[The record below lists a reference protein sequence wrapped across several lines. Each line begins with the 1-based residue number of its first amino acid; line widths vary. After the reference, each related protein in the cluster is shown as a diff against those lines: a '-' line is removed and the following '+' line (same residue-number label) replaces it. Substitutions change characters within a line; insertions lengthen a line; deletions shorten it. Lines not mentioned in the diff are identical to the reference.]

1 MGNNPS
7 KKSTASTPTTTN
19 KKKNEPT
26 TNTGNVTNN
35 TPTTTPQ
42 NNVAIKPET
51 NQTSVNNV
59 NNKVSISSNNNNN
72 SNNNS
77 NNNISSNNNS
87 NSNSNNNNKIE
98 DKGKRIE
105 DFFDKYKDEDDNN
118 VIGPDGITRLCKD
131 LGVEPEDVV
140 VLVLA
145 WHLGAKQMGYFSKAE
160 FTQGLSK
167 LNIDSLQKLQQHLPT
182 FKKDLDNPNNFK
194 DIYRFAFIFAKEN
207 ENNKILDLESACSML
222 QLVLADRYPHTEKL
236 QEFLMQ
242 QKSYKVLNMD
252 QWLSILEFSKIINA
266 NCSNYDENG
275 AWPVLLDEYSEWR
288 KQTDPK

>member
-26 TNTGNVTNN
+26 TNTGNVTTNN
-35 TPTTTPQ
+35 TPTATPQ

-59 NNKVSISSNNNNN
+59 NNKVSISSNN
-72 SNNNS
+72 
-77 NNNISSNNNS
+77 S
-87 NSNSNNNNKIE
+87 NSNNNKIE